1 MGFGKDNKGV
11 IVRESDVI
19 VLGALANAVA
29 IKQSNPVA
37 ITDDFRILKSEYTIG
52 MTGHTAGESPI
63 DLYLVNNDLS
73 VADIAA
79 AVIAQGPLNKSDR
92 DREEAAERSV
102 KLVGTLQQQAVGHAL
117 GPDNQHGL
125 ITIKHAWTY
134 TKGVGWA
141 LVAHNRS
148 GGTLTTGTVVR
159 FAATHYGVW
168 VG

>member
-1 MGFGKDNKGV
+1 MGFGKDGKGA

-19 VLGALANAVA
+19 ALATLANATA
-29 IKQSNPVA
+29 IKQSNPLV
-37 ITDDFRILKSEYTIG
+37 ITDDLRIMKSEYTVG
-52 MTGHTAGESPI
+52 FTGHTAGESPI

-73 VADIAA
+73 VGDIAA
-79 AVIAQGPLNKSDR
+79 AIIAQGPLNKSDR
-92 DREEAAERSV
+92 DRAEAAERSV

-117 GPDNQHGL
+117 GPQNQHGL
-125 ITIKHAWTY
+125 LTVIHPWTY

-141 LVAHNRS
+141 LVAHNKS

-159 FAATHYGVW
+159 FSATHYGVW